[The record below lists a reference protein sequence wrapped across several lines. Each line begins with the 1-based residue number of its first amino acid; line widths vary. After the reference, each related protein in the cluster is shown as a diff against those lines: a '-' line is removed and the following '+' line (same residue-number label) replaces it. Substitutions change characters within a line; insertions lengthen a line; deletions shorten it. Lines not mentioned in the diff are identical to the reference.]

1 MKKKNQKQYYNAQV
15 VKPGVESK
23 RKDRLA
29 IQKYV

>member
-1 MKKKNQKQYYNAQV
+1 MKKKNQKHYQNAQIV
-15 VKPGVESK
+15 RPGVESK